1 MHSTGGG
8 IAALTEACTAR
19 FRVASFTARVEL
31 MVFLHRAGLR
41 GAQAYCETF
50 CLGVSVRVFPEEMNI

>member
-1 MHSTGGG
+1 M
-8 IAALTEACTAR
+8 
-19 FRVASFTARVEL
+19 ASFTARVEL

-50 CLGVSVRVFPEEMNI
+50 CLGVSVRVFPEEMHI